1 MNSKN
6 MEKYNDFNFTEITM
20 ILSSEAIQWLSGTT
34 RDNDDKSF
42 RNFDFFLSLL
52 KEMRTD
58 SGKDTKFRRSYQLDP
73 GEAQFSEIGLAD
85 KWNLGRKKVHNL
97 LLKMETLG
105 LIELHNSRLGS
116 WLTFKCVSNWRDDR
130 ESKEQSLS
138 AIPQ

>member
-20 ILSSEAIQWLSGTT
+20 TFSSEAINWLAGTT
-34 RDNDDKSF
+34 KDKEDKPF
-42 RNFDFFLSLL
+42 RNFDFFISLL

-58 SGKDTKFRRSYQLDP
+58 SGKDTTFRRSYQLDP
-73 GEAQFSEIGLAD
+73 CEAQFSEIGLAD

-116 WLTFKCVSNWRDDR
+116 WLSFKCVSNWEDDR

>member
-6 MEKYNDFNFTEITM
+6 MEKYKDFNFTEITM
-20 ILSSEAIQWLSGTT
+20 TLSSEAINWLLGTT
-34 RDNDDKSF
+34 RDKDDMPF
-42 RNFDFFLSLL
+42 RNFDFFISLL

-58 SGKDTKFRRSYQLDP
+58 SGKDTKFRRSYNLDP

-105 LIELHNSRLGS
+105 IIELHNSRLSS

-138 AIPQ
+138 VIPQ

>member
-6 MEKYNDFNFTEITM
+6 MEEYNDFNFTEITM

-85 KWNLGRKKVHNL
+85 KWNLCRKKVHNL
-97 LLKMETLG
+97 LLKMETFR

-138 AIPQ
+138 LIPQ

>member
-6 MEKYNDFNFTEITM
+6 MQKYNSFNFTEISLT
-20 ILSSEAIQWLSGTT
+20 LSFEAINWLAGTT
-34 RDNDDKSF
+34 KDKEDKPF
-42 RNFDFFLSLL
+42 RNFDFFISLL
-52 KEMRTD
+52 KEMRTNN
-58 SGKDTKFRRSYQLDP
+58 GKDTKFRRSYNLEP

-97 LLKMETLG
+97 LLKMETFS

-116 WLTFKCVSNWRDDR
+116 WLTFKCVSKWRDDR

-138 AIPQ
+138 VIPQ

>member
-1 MNSKN
+1 MNLKN
-6 MEKYNDFNFTEITM
+6 MKKYNDFNFTEITM

-58 SGKDTKFRRSYQLDP
+58 CGKDTKFRRSYQLDP

>member
-1 MNSKN
+1 MK
-6 MEKYNDFNFTEITM
+6 KYNDFNFTEITM
-20 ILSSEAIQWLSGTT
+20 ILFSEAIQWLSGTT

-130 ESKEQSLS
+130 E
-138 AIPQ
+138 

>member
-1 MNSKN
+1 MNLKN
-6 MEKYNDFNFTEITM
+6 MKKYNDFNFTEITM

>member
-20 ILSSEAIQWLSGTT
+20 TFSSEAINWLAGTT
-34 RDNDDKSF
+34 KDKEDKPF
-42 RNFDFFLSLL
+42 RNFDFFISLL

-58 SGKDTKFRRSYQLDP
+58 SGKDTTFRRSYQLDP
-73 GEAQFSEIGLAD
+73 CEAQFSEIGLAD

-97 LLKMETLG
+97 LLKMETFS

-116 WLTFKCVSNWRDDR
+116 WLTFKCVSNWRDDW

-138 AIPQ
+138 VIPQ

>member
-6 MEKYNDFNFTEITM
+6 MQKYNSFNFTEISLT
-20 ILSSEAIQWLSGTT
+20 LSFEAINWLAGTT
-34 RDNDDKSF
+34 KDKEDKPF
-42 RNFDFFLSLL
+42 RNFDFFISLL
-52 KEMRTD
+52 KEMRTNN
-58 SGKDTKFRRSYQLDP
+58 GKDTKFRRSYNLEP

-97 LLKMETLG
+97 LLKMENLG

-138 AIPQ
+138 VIPQ

>member
-6 MEKYNDFNFTEITM
+6 MEEYNDFNFTEITM
-20 ILSSEAIQWLSGTT
+20 IFSSEAINWLSGTT
-34 RDNDDKSF
+34 RDKDDMPF

-58 SGKDTKFRRSYQLDP
+58 SGKDTKFRRSYNLDP

-85 KWNLGRKKVHNL
+85 KWNLGRKKVHNML
-97 LLKMETLG
+97 MKMESLS
-105 LIELHNSRLGS
+105 LVKVNNSRLGS

-138 AIPQ
+138 VIPQ

>member
-6 MEKYNDFNFTEITM
+6 MEEYNDFNFTEITM
-20 ILSSEAIQWLSGTT
+20 ILSSEAINWLLGTT
-34 RDNDDKSF
+34 RDKDDMTF

-58 SGKDTKFRRSYQLDP
+58 SGKDTKFRRAYNLDP

-85 KWNLGRKKVHNL
+85 KWNIGRKKVHNML
-97 LLKMETLG
+97 MKMETFG

-138 AIPQ
+138 VIPQ

>member
-1 MNSKN
+1 MK
-6 MEKYNDFNFTEITM
+6 KYNDFNFTEITM
-20 ILSSEAIQWLSGTT
+20 ILFSEAIQWLSGTT